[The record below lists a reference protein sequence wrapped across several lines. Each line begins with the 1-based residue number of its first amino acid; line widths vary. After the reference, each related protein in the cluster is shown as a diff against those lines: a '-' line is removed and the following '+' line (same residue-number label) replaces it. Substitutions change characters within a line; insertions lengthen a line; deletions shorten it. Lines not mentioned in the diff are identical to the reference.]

1 MERGKIM
8 SIQSARRQAESLIAS
23 LGITQAPVPVEDVAK
38 HLGLR
43 VISMDLD
50 EDISGLLIT
59 KPDMSCIVVRKS
71 DGVSR
76 KRFSIAHEVG
86 HFVLRH
92 QFEAGGHVHVD
103 RGYRV
108 SHRDKRSSAGTDL
121 REIEA
126 NQFAAALLMPS
137 PLVTETIRALGRE
150 ELNDE
155 DVTNLARQFNVSE
168 QAMTIRLSVL
178 GQIS

>member
-1 MERGKIM
+1 M

-43 VISMDLD
+43 VISMDLE
-50 EDISGLLIT
+50 EDVSGLLIT
-59 KPDMSCIVVRKS
+59 KPDMSCIVIRKS

-76 KRFSIAHEVG
+76 QRFSIAHEVG

-92 QFEAGGHVHVD
+92 QFEAGQHVHVD
-103 RGYRV
+103 RGFRV
-108 SHRDKRSSAGTDL
+108 SHRDKRSSSGTDL

-137 PLVTETIRALGRE
+137 SIMEDTIKALGSE
-150 ELNDE
+150 DLSDE
-155 DVTNLARQFNVSE
+155 DVTNLAQQFNVSE

-178 GQIS
+178 GRIF